1 MRVTKNSEY
10 KPAAYR
16 AKAIHWLSIMIN
28 ILLLVSRTSRHFE
41 RIQVSKLTVAG
52 AFALLSFRSVE
63 APRYILVIGQKST
76 EPCRGSVCKAI
87 ATFDQ
92 EEAMIGR

>member
-16 AKAIHWLSIMIN
+16 AKAIHWLSIMTG
-28 ILLLVSRTSRHFE
+28 ILLLVSRASRHFE

-52 AFALLSFRSVE
+52 ASALLSFRSVE
-63 APRYILVIGQKST
+63 APRYILSLAKRAPSLVGAVSAR
-76 EPCRGSVCKAI
+76 P
-87 ATFDQ
+87 
-92 EEAMIGR
+92 